1 VTLPSDVLPSARPAG
16 LRAIEETVA
25 SLCRLPAVIKDAE
38 ATETAAQLAGRVGR
52 LRDALE
58 GLHGGTG

>member
-1 VTLPSDVLPSARPAG
+1 M
-16 LRAIEETVA
+16 
-25 SLCRLPAVIKDAE
+25 LCGLPAVTEDAE

-58 GLHGGTG
+58 ALHGDAS